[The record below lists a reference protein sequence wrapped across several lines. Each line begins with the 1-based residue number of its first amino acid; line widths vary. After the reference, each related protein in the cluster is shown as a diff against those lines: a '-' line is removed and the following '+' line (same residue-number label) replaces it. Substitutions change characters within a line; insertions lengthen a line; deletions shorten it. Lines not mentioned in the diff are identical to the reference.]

1 MSGCGRAVLASTDTS
16 ELGSRLASVGYILTV
31 DGKGA
36 GGWEVCRGVYDNLV
50 GARNASAGY
59 SASQ

>member
-31 DGKGA
+31 DGEGT
-36 GGWEVCRGVYDNLV
+36 GGWKVCRRVYNNLV
-50 GARNASAGY
+50 GARNTSAGY
-59 SASQ
+59 SAIQ